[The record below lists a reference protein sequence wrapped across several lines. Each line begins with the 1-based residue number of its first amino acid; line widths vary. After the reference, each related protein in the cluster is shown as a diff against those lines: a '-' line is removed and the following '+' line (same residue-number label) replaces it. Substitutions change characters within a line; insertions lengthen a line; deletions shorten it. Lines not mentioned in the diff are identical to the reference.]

1 MDYVCTRTNIS
12 HVNRIVKT
20 IVASTKFHFSR
31 NGYNPAYVRGFSR
44 QSSGCTSLPIKKRQ
58 FVIITCVML
67 FERTVN
73 GIFEEEITPR
83 VLSNLS
89 YCMAR
94 ANSTPAF
101 SCILWHRV
109 TFFYLY
115 ILASIFLYYIITNA
129 SIFVQNYIFT
139 NTT

>member
-1 MDYVCTRTNIS
+1 M
-12 HVNRIVKT
+12 KT
-20 IVASTKFHFSR
+20 VVASTKSHFSR
-31 NGYNPAYVRGFSR
+31 NGHNPAYVRGFSR
-44 QSSGCTSLPIKKRQ
+44 QSGGCTSLPIKKRQ

-101 SCILWHRV
+101 SCTL
-109 TFFYLY
+109 
-115 ILASIFLYYIITNA
+115 
-129 SIFVQNYIFT
+129 
-139 NTT
+139 